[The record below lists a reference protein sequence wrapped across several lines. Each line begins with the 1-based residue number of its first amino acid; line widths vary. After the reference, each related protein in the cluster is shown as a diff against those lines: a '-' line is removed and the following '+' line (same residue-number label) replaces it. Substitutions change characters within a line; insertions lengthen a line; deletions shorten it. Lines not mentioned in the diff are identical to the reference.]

1 MKSLEN
7 SSLFLSESYSK
18 VFGWWFDKRKQLC
31 YYYERQTDEKR
42 YEEEKRLDK
51 FEYNIKVE
59 KIKKL
64 VDSRDFETAAEVADS
79 IDWKRVKD
87 TRTLSVVSMIYE
99 RNRRYT
105 DAKNILMLLY
115 ENGPG
120 GRRLIYKLTE
130 LSAKERNFD
139 EAEMFYREYTEL
151 APDDRGAYTLRYEIL
166 AAQNAPLADQIE
178 ILEAYIKKEFDERWS
193 YELARLYHKAGRRDA
208 CVKLCDDIILWFSVG
223 PFVERAARLK
233 SVYAPLTP
241 DQEEKVKNRDKYE
254 AQLRQV
260 AEEYEIRVEKKIE
273 EAQVWKEMRR
283 EAEVQM
289 AATAVEDTVNSEES
303 ISGDGP
309 VGPAESVP
317 GDDSVNPTE
326 SLSEDDLAYGNMENL
341 MAEAEQ
347 EGDMDV
353 MNQESGMNYEN
364 DQIPGGGAV
373 QNGHAG
379 PVNAASEQTA
389 GVFMAEPERKETADE
404 HTYDRNMEEADG
416 MQEAAGGN
424 WESDVEE
431 VILNFNRELNAGSD
445 ENIQEKRDSGM
456 VQGLLYVS
464 APGTDRGMEY
474 ATEAIKEL
482 HRMEGKKAN
491 KVARI
496 TGTKLNLLGFGNS
509 ISKLNGADL
518 VIVEASQLSN
528 MTLMEILRTTQ
539 KNDLQNIVVFVDTA
553 EGIEQ
558 LDARAKEAMV
568 EVLYRIEQ
576 EERARKEASRIQI
589 RPVMM
594 PEQSMIDAKFAM
606 EEQAASAEPDLL
618 DLDSQIPDPIV
629 RPVTLEQP
637 YSGFSGM
644 RQPQYGV
651 ADAGQSQYNGVTGI
665 DPEKIKEN
673 LVSMAENMVYQDEE
687 MRQAASEPV
696 RESRQEGAAELSV
709 PAFVAKIKEYAEELD
724 CVIEEI
730 AGLAIYALADKYSE
744 EGEILNDGLA
754 REVTEAAVIR
764 ADKRGL
770 GGLFASKYDK
780 EGRLIL
786 KEAHFKM

>member
-1 MKSLEN
+1 M
-7 SSLFLSESYSK
+7 
-18 VFGWWFDKRKQLC
+18 
-31 YYYERQTDEKR
+31 
-42 YEEEKRLDK
+42 DK

-59 KIKKL
+59 KLKKL
-64 VDSRDFETAAEVADS
+64 VESRDFETAAEVADG
-79 IDWKRVKD
+79 IDWKKVKD
-87 TRTLSVVSMIYE
+87 TRTLSAVSMIYE
-99 RNRRYT
+99 RNRRYA
-105 DAKNILMLLY
+105 DAKNILMMLY

-130 LSAKERNFD
+130 LSVKERNFD

-166 AAQNAPLADQIE
+166 SAKNAPLSDQIE
-178 ILEAYIKKEFDERWS
+178 ILEAYTKKEFDERWF
-193 YELARLYHKAGRRDA
+193 YELARLYHKAGRRED

-223 PFVERAARLK
+223 PYVERAARLK
-233 SVYAPLTP
+233 AIYEPLTS
-241 DQEEKVKNRDKYE
+241 DQEEKVRNQDKYE

-260 AEEYEIRVEKKIE
+260 AEECEIQAEKKLE
-273 EAQVWKEMRR
+273 EALLRKELHK
-283 EAEVQM
+283 EAEAQT
-289 AATAVEDTVNSEES
+289 AATVVDGAYEAVDPADPVSGNDTVYIDIKNMM
-303 ISGDGP
+303 DG
-309 VGPAESVP
+309 AER
-317 GDDSVNPTE
+317 
-326 SLSEDDLAYGNMENL
+326 
-341 MAEAEQ
+341 
-347 EGDMDV
+347 EGDTGT
-353 MNQESGMNYEN
+353 MNQENAMNYEESRRLE
-364 DQIPGGGAV
+364 GGAAQSAYEGQADMAQEPDTGV
-373 QNGHAG
+373 LT
-379 PVNAASEQTA
+379 AA
-389 GVFMAEPERKETADE
+389 AEKGSGAF
-404 HTYDRNMEEADG
+404 
-416 MQEAAGGN
+416 EAAYGVGAEETDAALAARGSH

-431 VILNFNRELNAGSD
+431 VICNFNRELNAGIN
-445 ENIQEKRDSGM
+445 ENAQEKRDSGM

-528 MTLMEILRTTQ
+528 MTLTEILRTAQ
-539 KNDLQNIVVFVDTA
+539 KKDLQNIVVFVDTA
-553 EGIEQ
+553 EGIER

-576 EERARKEASRIQI
+576 EERARKEASKIQI

-629 RPVTLEQP
+629 RSVGMEQQ

-644 RQPQYGV
+644 DQPRYGGTDVGQPQYHGV
-651 ADAGQSQYNGVTGI
+651 SGI

-673 LVSMAENMVYQDEE
+673 LVSVAENMVYQDEE
-687 MRQAASEPV
+687 MGQASAEPA
-696 RESRQEGAAELSV
+696 RESRQDTAAELSV
-709 PAFVAKIKEYAEELD
+709 PAFVSKIKEYAEELD

-744 EGEILNDGLA
+744 EGEMLSDELA

-770 GGLFASKYDK
+770 GGLFSSKYDK

>member
-1 MKSLEN
+1 M
-7 SSLFLSESYSK
+7 
-18 VFGWWFDKRKQLC
+18 
-31 YYYERQTDEKR
+31 
-42 YEEEKRLDK
+42 DK

-64 VDSRDFETAAEVADS
+64 VDSRDFETAAEVADG

-87 TRTLSVVSMIYE
+87 TRTLSVISMIYE

-130 LSAKERNFD
+130 LAAKERNFD

-151 APDDRGAYTLRYEIL
+151 APGDRGAYTLRYEIL
-166 AAQNAPLADQIE
+166 AAQNAPLAEQIE

-193 YELARLYHKAGRRDA
+193 YELARLYHKAGRKDA
-208 CVKLCDDIILWFSVG
+208 CVKICDDIILWFSVG
-223 PFVERAARLK
+223 PYVERAARLK
-233 SVYAPLTP
+233 ALYEPLTP
-241 DQEEKVKNRDKYE
+241 DQEEKVKNQDKYE
-254 AQLRQV
+254 AQLRQI
-260 AEEYEIRVEKKIE
+260 AEEYEIRAEKKIE
-273 EAQVWKEMRR
+273 EAQVRKEMRR
-283 EAEVQM
+283 EAEAQ
-289 AATAVEDTVNSEES
+289 TAVTVVDDIINPEELRFGDNPVNSGEPSSEDVSESSGEPSSEDALVNLAEPISGEDTVY
-303 ISGDGP
+303 
-309 VGPAESVP
+309 
-317 GDDSVNPTE
+317 
-326 SLSEDDLAYGNMENL
+326 EDEDAKSMTVET
-341 MAEAEQ
+341 EQ
-347 EGDMDV
+347 EGDMGKMNQTNEMNFAEDQTLNDDV
-353 MNQESGMNYEN
+353 MRSG
-364 DQIPGGGAV
+364 D
-373 QNGHAG
+373 AG
-379 PVNAASEQTA
+379 RTDGEPEQAADVFIAEPEKKEAASERTYN
-389 GVFMAEPERKETADE
+389 MNPEESG
-404 HTYDRNMEEADG
+404 G
-416 MQEAAGGN
+416 MQETAGGN

-431 VILNFNRELNAGSD
+431 VILNFNRELNAGID
-445 ENIQEKRDSGM
+445 ENVQEKRESGM

-518 VIVEASQLSN
+518 VIVEAALLSD

-539 KNDLQNIVVFVDTA
+539 KKDLQNIVVFVDTA
-553 EGIEQ
+553 EGIER
-558 LDARAKEAMV
+558 LDARAKEIMV

-594 PEQSMIDAKFAM
+594 PEQSMIEAKFA
-606 EEQAASAEPDLL
+606 EEELAASAEPDLL
-618 DLDSQIPDPIV
+618 DLDSQIPDPVVQPVIV
-629 RPVTLEQP
+629 EQP
-637 YSGFSGM
+637 YSKFSEAV
-644 RQPQYGV
+644 QPRYGA
-651 ADAGQSQYNGVTGI
+651 ADAVQPPYQAVSAGI

-673 LVSMAENMVYQDEE
+673 LVSVAEDMVYQDEE

-696 RESRQEGAAELSV
+696 REKRQGMASELSV

-744 EGEILNDGLA
+744 EGEILNDDLA

-770 GGLFASKYDK
+770 GGLFSSKYDK

>member
-1 MKSLEN
+1 M
-7 SSLFLSESYSK
+7 
-18 VFGWWFDKRKQLC
+18 
-31 YYYERQTDEKR
+31 
-42 YEEEKRLDK
+42 DK

-64 VDSRDFETAAEVADS
+64 VESRDFETAAEVADG
-79 IDWKRVKD
+79 IDWKKVKD
-87 TRTLSVVSMIYE
+87 TRMLSVVSMIYE
-99 RNRRYT
+99 RNRRYG
-105 DAKNILMLLY
+105 DAKGILMLLY

-120 GRRLIYKLTE
+120 GRRQLYKLTE
-130 LSAKERNFD
+130 LSAKEHNFD
-139 EAEMFYREYTEL
+139 DAEMFYKEYTEL
-151 APDDRGAYTLRYEIL
+151 APGDRGAYTLRYEIL
-166 AAQNAPLADQIE
+166 AAQKAPLKDQIE
-178 ILEAYIKKEFDERWS
+178 ILEAYIKKEYDERWS
-193 YELARLYHKAGRRDA
+193 YELAKLYHKAGRRED

-223 PFVERAARLK
+223 PYVERAARLK
-233 SVYAPLTP
+233 AIYEPLTP
-241 DQEEKVKNRDKYE
+241 DQEEKVKNQDKYE

-260 AEEYEIRVEKKIE
+260 AEEYEIRAEKKIE
-273 EAQVWKEMRR
+273 EAQLRKARR
-283 EAEVQM
+283 EAEAQIAVTVVGETDETIHSIQ
-289 AATAVEDTVNSEES
+289 TAELTEPDYEGDVDES
-303 ISGDGP
+303 NM
-309 VGPAESVP
+309 ESVTA
-317 GDDSVNPTE
+317 G
-326 SLSEDDLAYGNMENL
+326 
-341 MAEAEQ
+341 AEQ
-347 EGDMDV
+347 EGDIGA
-353 MNQESGMNYEN
+353 MNQENGMNYEEN
-364 DQIPGGGAV
+364 RTLEGKAEQDIYMEQERTDIEPMNPAQE
-373 QNGHAG
+373 QNETVLTVMTGES
-379 PVNAASEQTA
+379 SEN
-389 GVFMAEPERKETADE
+389 
-404 HTYDRNMEEADG
+404 TYEADMEQPG
-416 MQEAAGGN
+416 AAQGSH

-431 VILNFNRELNAGSD
+431 VICNFNRELNAGMN
-445 ENIQEKRDSGM
+445 ENVQEKRDSGM

-518 VIVEASQLSN
+518 VIVEAAQLTN
-528 MTLMEILRTTQ
+528 MTLMEILRMTQ
-539 KNDLQNIVVFVDTA
+539 KNELQNIVVFVDTA

-558 LDARAKEAMV
+558 LDARAKETMV

-576 EERARKEASRIQI
+576 EERARKEACRIQI

-594 PEQSMIDAKFAM
+594 PEQSLIDAKFAQ

-637 YSGFSGM
+637 YSRLSGM
-644 RQPQYGV
+644 SQPQYGSV
-651 ADAGQSQYNGVTGI
+651 DGAQSQYHGVTGI

-673 LVSMAENMVYQDEE
+673 LVSVAENMVYQDEE
-687 MRQAASEPV
+687 MRQAAVESV
-696 RESRQEGAAELSV
+696 RESRQDAAAELSV

-744 EGEILNDGLA
+744 EGEVLNDELA

-770 GGLFASKYDK
+770 GGLFSSKYDK

>member
-1 MKSLEN
+1 M
-7 SSLFLSESYSK
+7 
-18 VFGWWFDKRKQLC
+18 
-31 YYYERQTDEKR
+31 
-42 YEEEKRLDK
+42 DK

-64 VDSRDFETAAEVADS
+64 VESRDFETAAEVADG
-79 IDWKRVKD
+79 IDWKKVKD
-87 TRTLSVVSMIYE
+87 TRMLSVVSMIYE
-99 RNRRYT
+99 RNRRYG
-105 DAKNILMLLY
+105 DAKGILMLLY

-120 GRRLIYKLTE
+120 GRRQLYKLTE
-130 LSAKERNFD
+130 LSAKEHNFD
-139 EAEMFYREYTEL
+139 DAEMFYKEYTEL
-151 APDDRGAYTLRYEIL
+151 APGDRGAYTLRYEIL
-166 AAQNAPLADQIE
+166 AAQKAPLKDQIE
-178 ILEAYIKKEFDERWS
+178 ILEAYIKKEYDERWS
-193 YELARLYHKAGRRDA
+193 YELAKLYHKAGRRED

-223 PFVERAARLK
+223 PYVERAARLK
-233 SVYAPLTP
+233 AIYEPLTP
-241 DQEEKVKNRDKYE
+241 DQEEKVKNQDKYE

-260 AEEYEIRVEKKIE
+260 AEEYEIRAEKKIE
-273 EAQVWKEMRR
+273 EAQLRKARR
-283 EAEVQM
+283 EAEAQIAVTVVGETDETIHSIQ
-289 AATAVEDTVNSEES
+289 TAELTEPDYE
-303 ISGDGP
+303 GDVDEP
-309 VGPAESVP
+309 NMESVTA
-317 GDDSVNPTE
+317 G
-326 SLSEDDLAYGNMENL
+326 
-341 MAEAEQ
+341 AEQ
-347 EGDMDV
+347 EGDISA
-353 MNQESGMNYEN
+353 MNQENGMNYEEN
-364 DQIPGGGAV
+364 RTLEGKAEQDIYMEQERTDIEPMNPAQE
-373 QNGHAG
+373 QNETVLTVMTGE
-379 PVNAASEQTA
+379 ASEN
-389 GVFMAEPERKETADE
+389 
-404 HTYDRNMEEADG
+404 TYEADVEETG
-416 MQEAAGGN
+416 AAQGSH

-431 VILNFNRELNAGSD
+431 VICNFNRELNAGMN
-445 ENIQEKRDSGM
+445 ENVQEKRDSGM

-518 VIVEASQLSN
+518 VIVEAAQLTN
-528 MTLMEILRTTQ
+528 MTLMEILRMTQ
-539 KNDLQNIVVFVDTA
+539 KNELQNIVVFVDTA

-558 LDARAKEAMV
+558 LDARAKETMV

-576 EERARKEASRIQI
+576 EERARKEACRIQI

-594 PEQSMIDAKFAM
+594 PEQSLIDAKFAQ

-637 YSGFSGM
+637 YSGLSGM
-644 RQPQYGV
+644 SQPQYGSV
-651 ADAGQSQYNGVTGI
+651 DGAQSQYHGVTGI

-673 LVSMAENMVYQDEE
+673 LVSVAENMVYQDEE
-687 MRQAASEPV
+687 MRQAAVESV
-696 RESRQEGAAELSV
+696 RESRQDAAAELSV

-744 EGEILNDGLA
+744 EGEVLNDELA

-770 GGLFASKYDK
+770 GGLFSSKYDK

>member
-1 MKSLEN
+1 M
-7 SSLFLSESYSK
+7 
-18 VFGWWFDKRKQLC
+18 
-31 YYYERQTDEKR
+31 
-42 YEEEKRLDK
+42 DK

-59 KIKKL
+59 KLKKL
-64 VDSRDFETAAEVADS
+64 VESRDFETAAEVADG
-79 IDWKRVKD
+79 IDWKKVKD

-99 RNRRYT
+99 RNRRYG

-151 APDDRGAYTLRYEIL
+151 APGDRGAYTLRYEIL
-166 AAQNAPLADQIE
+166 AAQNAPLKDQIE
-178 ILEAYIKKEFDERWS
+178 ILEAFTKKEYDERWS
-193 YELARLYHKAGRRDA
+193 YELARLYHKAGRKKD

-223 PFVERAARLK
+223 PYVERAARLK
-233 SVYAPLTP
+233 ALYEPLTP

-260 AEEYEIRVEKKIE
+260 AEECEIQAEKKIE
-273 EAQVWKEMRR
+273 EAQLRKELRR
-283 EAEVQM
+283 EAEAQT
-289 AATAVEDTVNSEES
+289 AATVIDGADETAEPATPFFGDDTVY
-303 ISGDGP
+303 
-309 VGPAESVP
+309 
-317 GDDSVNPTE
+317 DDIE
-326 SLSEDDLAYGNMENL
+326 NM
-341 MAEAEQ
+341 MADAEQ
-347 EGDMDV
+347 EGDTDT
-353 MNQESGMNYEN
+353 MNQENRVNVEEVQSLENGMARSVYTGQADLTQEPGADVLTAAVEPDRALEN
-364 DQIPGGGAV
+364 TCDAGGEENGSV
-373 QNGHAG
+373 Q
-379 PVNAASEQTA
+379 
-389 GVFMAEPERKETADE
+389 
-404 HTYDRNMEEADG
+404 
-416 MQEAAGGN
+416 AAGGSH

-431 VILNFNRELNAGSD
+431 VICNFNRELNAGID
-445 ENIQEKRDSGM
+445 ENAQEKQDSGM

-528 MTLMEILRTTQ
+528 MTLTEILRTTQ
-539 KNDLQNIVVFVDTA
+539 KKDLQNIVVFVDTA
-553 EGIEQ
+553 EGIER

-629 RPVTLEQP
+629 RPVSMEQP
-637 YSGFSGM
+637 YSGFSGAGLGQP
-644 RQPQYGV
+644 RYEAAGLGQPQP
-651 ADAGQSQYNGVTGI
+651 QSQYSGVSGI
-665 DPEKIKEN
+665 DPERIKEN
-673 LVSMAENMVYQDEE
+673 LVSVAENMVYQDEE
-687 MRQAASEPV
+687 MRQAPVEPV
-696 RESRQEGAAELSV
+696 RESRQNEQAELSV

-744 EGEILNDGLA
+744 EGEILNDELA

-770 GGLFASKYDK
+770 GGLFSSKYDK

>member
-1 MKSLEN
+1 M
-7 SSLFLSESYSK
+7 
-18 VFGWWFDKRKQLC
+18 
-31 YYYERQTDEKR
+31 
-42 YEEEKRLDK
+42 DK

-64 VDSRDFETAAEVADS
+64 VVSRDFETAAEVADG
-79 IDWKRVKD
+79 IDWKKVKD
-87 TRTLSVVSMIYE
+87 TRMLSVVSMIYE
-99 RNRRYT
+99 RNRRYG
-105 DAKNILMLLY
+105 DAKGILMLLY

-120 GRRLIYKLTE
+120 GRRQLYKLTE
-130 LSAKERNFD
+130 LSAKEHNFD
-139 EAEMFYREYTEL
+139 DAEMFYKEYTEL
-151 APDDRGAYTLRYEIL
+151 APGDRGAYTLRYEIL
-166 AAQNAPLADQIE
+166 AAQKAPLKDQIE
-178 ILEAYIKKEFDERWS
+178 ILEAYIKKEYDERWS
-193 YELARLYHKAGRRDA
+193 YELAKLYHKAGRRED

-223 PFVERAARLK
+223 PYVERAARLK
-233 SVYAPLTP
+233 AIYEPLTP
-241 DQEEKVKNRDKYE
+241 DQEEKVKNQDKYE

-260 AEEYEIRVEKKIE
+260 AEEYEIRAEKKIE
-273 EAQVWKEMRR
+273 EAQLRKARR
-283 EAEVQM
+283 EAEAQIAVTVVGETDETIHSIQ
-289 AATAVEDTVNSEES
+289 TAELTEPDYEGDVDES
-303 ISGDGP
+303 NM
-309 VGPAESVP
+309 ESVTA
-317 GDDSVNPTE
+317 G
-326 SLSEDDLAYGNMENL
+326 
-341 MAEAEQ
+341 AEQ
-347 EGDMDV
+347 EGDIGA
-353 MNQESGMNYEN
+353 MNQENGMNYEEN
-364 DQIPGGGAV
+364 RTLEGKAEQDIYMEQERTDIEPMNPAQE
-373 QNGHAG
+373 QNETVLTVMTGES
-379 PVNAASEQTA
+379 SENTY
-389 GVFMAEPERKETADE
+389 EAD
-404 HTYDRNMEEADG
+404 MEEPG
-416 MQEAAGGN
+416 AAQGSH

-431 VILNFNRELNAGSD
+431 VICNFNRELNAGMN
-445 ENIQEKRDSGM
+445 ENVQEKRDSGM

-518 VIVEASQLSN
+518 VIVEAAQLTN
-528 MTLMEILRTTQ
+528 MTLMEILRMTQ
-539 KNDLQNIVVFVDTA
+539 KNELQNIVVFVDTA

-558 LDARAKEAMV
+558 LDARAKETMV

-576 EERARKEASRIQI
+576 EERARKEACRIQI

-594 PEQSMIDAKFAM
+594 PEQSLIDAKFAQ

-637 YSGFSGM
+637 YSGLSGM
-644 RQPQYGV
+644 SQPQYGSV
-651 ADAGQSQYNGVTGI
+651 DGAQSQYHGVTGI

-673 LVSMAENMVYQDEE
+673 LVSVAENMVYQDEE
-687 MRQAASEPV
+687 MRQAAVESV
-696 RESRQEGAAELSV
+696 RESRQDAAAELSV

-744 EGEILNDGLA
+744 EGEVLNDELA

-770 GGLFASKYDK
+770 GGLFSSKYDK

>member
-1 MKSLEN
+1 M
-7 SSLFLSESYSK
+7 
-18 VFGWWFDKRKQLC
+18 
-31 YYYERQTDEKR
+31 
-42 YEEEKRLDK
+42 DK

-64 VDSRDFETAAEVADS
+64 VESRDFETAAEVADG
-79 IDWKRVKD
+79 IDWKKVKD
-87 TRTLSVVSMIYE
+87 TRMLSVASMIYE
-99 RNRRYT
+99 RNRRYG
-105 DAKNILMLLY
+105 DAKGILMLLY

-120 GRRLIYKLTE
+120 GRRQLYKLTE
-130 LSAKERNFD
+130 LSAKEHNFD
-139 EAEMFYREYTEL
+139 DAEMFYKEYTEL
-151 APDDRGAYTLRYEIL
+151 APGDRGAYTLRYEIL
-166 AAQNAPLADQIE
+166 AAQKAPLKDQIE
-178 ILEAYIKKEFDERWS
+178 ILEAYIKKEYDERWS
-193 YELARLYHKAGRRDA
+193 YELAKLYHKAGRRED

-223 PFVERAARLK
+223 PYVERAARLK
-233 SVYAPLTP
+233 AIYEPLTP
-241 DQEEKVKNRDKYE
+241 DQEEKVKNQDKYE

-260 AEEYEIRVEKKIE
+260 AEEYEIRAEKKIE
-273 EAQVWKEMRR
+273 EAQLRKARR
-283 EAEVQM
+283 EAEAQIAVTVVGETDETIHSIQ
-289 AATAVEDTVNSEES
+289 TAELTEPDYE
-303 ISGDGP
+303 GDVDEP
-309 VGPAESVP
+309 NMESVTA
-317 GDDSVNPTE
+317 G
-326 SLSEDDLAYGNMENL
+326 
-341 MAEAEQ
+341 AEQ
-347 EGDMDV
+347 EGDIGA
-353 MNQESGMNYEN
+353 MNQENGMNYEEN
-364 DQIPGGGAV
+364 RTLEGKAEQDIYMEQERTDIEPMNPAQE
-373 QNGHAG
+373 QNETVLTVMTGE
-379 PVNAASEQTA
+379 ASEN
-389 GVFMAEPERKETADE
+389 
-404 HTYDRNMEEADG
+404 TYEADVEEPG
-416 MQEAAGGN
+416 AAQGSH

-431 VILNFNRELNAGSD
+431 VICNFNRELNAGMN
-445 ENIQEKRDSGM
+445 ENVQEKRDSGM

-518 VIVEASQLSN
+518 VIVEAAQLTN
-528 MTLMEILRTTQ
+528 MTLMEILRMTQ
-539 KNDLQNIVVFVDTA
+539 KNELQNIVVFVDTA

-558 LDARAKEAMV
+558 LDARAKETMV

-576 EERARKEASRIQI
+576 EERARKEACRIQI

-594 PEQSMIDAKFAM
+594 PEQSLIDAKFAQ

-637 YSGFSGM
+637 YSGLSGM
-644 RQPQYGV
+644 SQPQYGSV
-651 ADAGQSQYNGVTGI
+651 DGAQSQYHGVTGI

-673 LVSMAENMVYQDEE
+673 LVSVAENMVYQDEE
-687 MRQAASEPV
+687 MRQAAVESV
-696 RESRQEGAAELSV
+696 RESRQDAAAELSV

-744 EGEILNDGLA
+744 EGEVLNDELA

-770 GGLFASKYDK
+770 GGLFSSKYDK

>member
-1 MKSLEN
+1 
-7 SSLFLSESYSK
+7 
-18 VFGWWFDKRKQLC
+18 
-31 YYYERQTDEKR
+31 
-42 YEEEKRLDK
+42 LDK

-64 VDSRDFETAAEVADS
+64 VESRDFETAAEVADG
-79 IDWKRVKD
+79 IDWKKVKD
-87 TRTLSVVSMIYE
+87 TRMLSVVSMIYE
-99 RNRRYT
+99 RNRRYG
-105 DAKNILMLLY
+105 DAKGILMLLY

-120 GRRLIYKLTE
+120 GRRQLYKLTE
-130 LSAKERNFD
+130 LSAKEHNFD
-139 EAEMFYREYTEL
+139 DAEMFYKEYTEL
-151 APDDRGAYTLRYEIL
+151 APGDRGAYTLRYEIL
-166 AAQNAPLADQIE
+166 AAQKAPLKDQIE
-178 ILEAYIKKEFDERWS
+178 ILEAYIKKEYDERWS
-193 YELARLYHKAGRRDA
+193 YELAKLYHKAGRRED

-223 PFVERAARLK
+223 PYVERAARLK
-233 SVYAPLTP
+233 AIYEPLTP
-241 DQEEKVKNRDKYE
+241 DQEEKVKNQDKYE

-260 AEEYEIRVEKKIE
+260 AEEYEIRAEKKIE
-273 EAQVWKEMRR
+273 EAQLRKARR
-283 EAEVQM
+283 EAEAQIAVTVVGETDETIHSIQ
-289 AATAVEDTVNSEES
+289 TAELTEPDYE
-303 ISGDGP
+303 GDVDEP
-309 VGPAESVP
+309 NMESVTA
-317 GDDSVNPTE
+317 G
-326 SLSEDDLAYGNMENL
+326 
-341 MAEAEQ
+341 AEQ
-347 EGDMDV
+347 EGDIGA
-353 MNQESGMNYEN
+353 MNQENGMNYEEN
-364 DQIPGGGAV
+364 RTLEGKAEQDIYMEQERTDIEPMNPAQE
-373 QNGHAG
+373 QNETVLTVMTGES
-379 PVNAASEQTA
+379 SENTY
-389 GVFMAEPERKETADE
+389 EAD
-404 HTYDRNMEEADG
+404 MEEPG
-416 MQEAAGGN
+416 AAQGSH

-431 VILNFNRELNAGSD
+431 VICNFNRELNAGMN
-445 ENIQEKRDSGM
+445 ENVQEKRDSGM

-518 VIVEASQLSN
+518 VIVEAAQLTN
-528 MTLMEILRTTQ
+528 MTLMEILRMTQ
-539 KNDLQNIVVFVDTA
+539 KNELQNIVVFVDTA

-558 LDARAKEAMV
+558 LDARAKETMV

-576 EERARKEASRIQI
+576 EERARKEACRIQI

-594 PEQSMIDAKFAM
+594 PEQSLIDAKFAQ

-637 YSGFSGM
+637 YSGLSGM
-644 RQPQYGV
+644 SQPQYGSV
-651 ADAGQSQYNGVTGI
+651 DGAQSQYHGVTGI

-673 LVSMAENMVYQDEE
+673 LVSVAENMVYQDEE
-687 MRQAASEPV
+687 MRQAAVESV
-696 RESRQEGAAELSV
+696 RESRQDAAAELSV

-744 EGEILNDGLA
+744 EGEVLNDELA

-770 GGLFASKYDK
+770 GGLFSSKYDK

>member
-1 MKSLEN
+1 M
-7 SSLFLSESYSK
+7 
-18 VFGWWFDKRKQLC
+18 
-31 YYYERQTDEKR
+31 
-42 YEEEKRLDK
+42 DK

-64 VDSRDFETAAEVADS
+64 VDSRDFETAAEVADG

-87 TRTLSVVSMIYE
+87 TRTLSVISMIYE

-130 LSAKERNFD
+130 LAAKERNFD

-151 APDDRGAYTLRYEIL
+151 APGDRGAYTLRYEIL
-166 AAQNAPLADQIE
+166 AAQNAPLAEQIE

-193 YELARLYHKAGRRDA
+193 YELARLYHKAGRKDA
-208 CVKLCDDIILWFSVG
+208 CVKICDDIILWFSVG
-223 PFVERAARLK
+223 PYVERAARLK
-233 SVYAPLTP
+233 ALYEPLTP
-241 DQEEKVKNRDKYE
+241 DQEEKVKNQDKYE
-254 AQLRQV
+254 AQLRQI
-260 AEEYEIRVEKKIE
+260 AEEYEIRAEKKIE
-273 EAQVWKEMRR
+273 EAQVRKEMRR
-283 EAEVQM
+283 EAEAQ
-289 AATAVEDTVNSEES
+289 TAVTVVDDIINPEELRFGDNPVNSGESSSEDVSESSGEPSSEDTLVNLAEP
-303 ISGDGP
+303 ISGENT
-309 VGPAESVP
+309 VY
-317 GDDSVNPTE
+317 
-326 SLSEDDLAYGNMENL
+326 EDEDAKSMTVET
-341 MAEAEQ
+341 EQ
-347 EGDMDV
+347 EGDMGKMNQTNEMNFAEDQTLNDDV
-353 MNQESGMNYEN
+353 MRSG
-364 DQIPGGGAV
+364 D
-373 QNGHAG
+373 AG
-379 PVNAASEQTA
+379 RTDGEPEQAADVFIAEPEKKEAASERTYN
-389 GVFMAEPERKETADE
+389 MNPEESG
-404 HTYDRNMEEADG
+404 G
-416 MQEAAGGN
+416 MQETAGGN

-431 VILNFNRELNAGSD
+431 VILNFNRELNAGID
-445 ENIQEKRDSGM
+445 ENVQEKRESGM

-518 VIVEASQLSN
+518 VIVEAALLSD

-539 KNDLQNIVVFVDTA
+539 KKDLQNIVVFVDTA
-553 EGIEQ
+553 EGIER
-558 LDARAKEAMV
+558 LDARAKEIMV

-594 PEQSMIDAKFAM
+594 PEQSMIQAKFA
-606 EEQAASAEPDLL
+606 EEELAASAEPDLL
-618 DLDSQIPDPIV
+618 DLDSQIPDPVVQPVIV
-629 RPVTLEQP
+629 EQP
-637 YSGFSGM
+637 YSRFSEAV
-644 RQPQYGV
+644 QPRYGA
-651 ADAGQSQYNGVTGI
+651 ADAVQPPYQAVSAGI

-673 LVSMAENMVYQDEE
+673 LVSVAEDMVYQDEE

-696 RESRQEGAAELSV
+696 REKRQGMASELSV

-744 EGEILNDGLA
+744 EGEILNDDLA

-770 GGLFASKYDK
+770 GGLFSSKYDK

>member
-1 MKSLEN
+1 M
-7 SSLFLSESYSK
+7 
-18 VFGWWFDKRKQLC
+18 
-31 YYYERQTDEKR
+31 
-42 YEEEKRLDK
+42 DK

-64 VDSRDFETAAEVADS
+64 VDSRDFETAAEVADG

-87 TRTLSVVSMIYE
+87 TRTLSVISMIYE

-130 LSAKERNFD
+130 LAAKERNFD

-151 APDDRGAYTLRYEIL
+151 APGDRGAYTLRYEIL
-166 AAQNAPLADQIE
+166 AAQNAPLAEQIE

-193 YELARLYHKAGRRDA
+193 YELARLYHKAGRKDA
-208 CVKLCDDIILWFSVG
+208 CVKICDDIILWFSVG
-223 PFVERAARLK
+223 PYVERAARLK
-233 SVYAPLTP
+233 ALYEPLTP
-241 DQEEKVKNRDKYE
+241 DQEEKVKNQDKYE
-254 AQLRQV
+254 AQLRQI
-260 AEEYEIRVEKKIE
+260 AEEYEIRAEKKIE
-273 EAQVWKEMRR
+273 EAQVRKEMRR
-283 EAEVQM
+283 EAEAQ
-289 AATAVEDTVNSEES
+289 TAVTVVDDIINPEELRFGDNPVNSGEPSSEDTLVNLAEP
-303 ISGDGP
+303 ISGENT
-309 VGPAESVP
+309 VY
-317 GDDSVNPTE
+317 
-326 SLSEDDLAYGNMENL
+326 EDEDAKSMTVET
-341 MAEAEQ
+341 EQ
-347 EGDMDV
+347 EGDMGKMNQTNEMNFAEDQTLNDDV
-353 MNQESGMNYEN
+353 MRSG
-364 DQIPGGGAV
+364 D
-373 QNGHAG
+373 AG
-379 PVNAASEQTA
+379 RTDGEPEQAADVFIAEPEKKEAASERTYN
-389 GVFMAEPERKETADE
+389 MNPEESG
-404 HTYDRNMEEADG
+404 G
-416 MQEAAGGN
+416 MQETAGGN

-431 VILNFNRELNAGSD
+431 VILNFNRELNAGID
-445 ENIQEKRDSGM
+445 ENVQEKRESGM

-518 VIVEASQLSN
+518 VIVEAALLSD

-539 KNDLQNIVVFVDTA
+539 KKDLQNIVVFVDTA
-553 EGIEQ
+553 EGIER
-558 LDARAKEAMV
+558 LDARAKEIMV

-594 PEQSMIDAKFAM
+594 PEQSMIQAKFA
-606 EEQAASAEPDLL
+606 EEELAASAEPDLL
-618 DLDSQIPDPIV
+618 DLDSQIPDPVVQPVIV
-629 RPVTLEQP
+629 EQP
-637 YSGFSGM
+637 YSRFSEAV
-644 RQPQYGV
+644 QPRYGA
-651 ADAGQSQYNGVTGI
+651 ADAVQPPYQAVSAGI

-673 LVSMAENMVYQDEE
+673 LVSVAEDMVYQDEE

-696 RESRQEGAAELSV
+696 REKRQGMASELSV

-744 EGEILNDGLA
+744 EGEILNDDLA

-770 GGLFASKYDK
+770 GGLFSSKYDK

>member
-1 MKSLEN
+1 M
-7 SSLFLSESYSK
+7 
-18 VFGWWFDKRKQLC
+18 
-31 YYYERQTDEKR
+31 
-42 YEEEKRLDK
+42 DK
-51 FEYNIKVE
+51 FEYNIKIE
-59 KIKKL
+59 KLKKL
-64 VDSRDFETAAEVADS
+64 VESRDFETAAEVADS
-79 IDWKRVKD
+79 IDWKKVKD
-87 TRTLSVVSMIYE
+87 TRMLSVVSMIYE
-99 RNRRYT
+99 RNRRYG
-105 DAKNILMLLY
+105 DAKSILMLSY

-120 GRRLIYKLTE
+120 GRRQLYKLTE

-151 APDDRGAYTLRYEIL
+151 APGDRGAYTLRYEIL
-166 AAQNAPLADQIE
+166 AAQNAPLKDQIE
-178 ILEAYIKKEFDERWS
+178 ILEAYTKKEYDERWS
-193 YELARLYHKAGRRDA
+193 YELAKLYHKAGRRED

-233 SVYAPLTP
+233 AIYEPLTP
-241 DQEEKVKNRDKYE
+241 DQEEKVKNQDKYE

-260 AEEYEIRVEKKIE
+260 AEECEIQAEKKIE
-273 EAQVWKEMRR
+273 EAQLRKVHR
-283 EAEVQM
+283 EAEAQM
-289 AATAVEDTVNSEES
+289 AVTMMDETDGTAGLAEKAEPVFRNDTVDNN
-303 ISGDGP
+303 
-309 VGPAESVP
+309 AENAAA
-317 GDDSVNPTE
+317 GT
-326 SLSEDDLAYGNMENL
+326 
-341 MAEAEQ
+341 EQ
-347 EGDMDV
+347 EGDMGA
-353 MNQESGMNYEN
+353 MNQENRMTYEENRALEGKAAQDAYIEQADMAQKQNEGVLTAAVEEAEPVFENTYDAGAKEN
-364 DQIPGGGAV
+364 D
-373 QNGHAG
+373 
-379 PVNAASEQTA
+379 AAQ
-389 GVFMAEPERKETADE
+389 
-404 HTYDRNMEEADG
+404 
-416 MQEAAGGN
+416 AAGGSH

-431 VILNFNRELNAGSD
+431 VICNFNRELNAGMN
-445 ENIQEKRDSGM
+445 ENVQEKRDSGM

-539 KNDLQNIVVFVDTA
+539 KKDLQNIVVFVDTA
-553 EGIEQ
+553 EGIER

-576 EERARKEASRIQI
+576 EERARKEACRIQI

-618 DLDSQIPDPIV
+618 DLDSQIPDPVV
-629 RPVTLEQP
+629 RPVNLEQP

-644 RQPQYGV
+644 GRPQYGG
-651 ADAGQSQYNGVTGI
+651 ADAGQSQYHGVNGI

-673 LVSMAENMVYQDEE
+673 LVSVAENMVYQDEE
-687 MRQAASEPV
+687 MRQTAAEPV
-696 RESRQEGAAELSV
+696 RESSQAAAAELSV

-744 EGEILNDGLA
+744 EGETLNDELA

-770 GGLFASKYDK
+770 GGLFSSKYDK

>member
-1 MKSLEN
+1 M
-7 SSLFLSESYSK
+7 
-18 VFGWWFDKRKQLC
+18 
-31 YYYERQTDEKR
+31 
-42 YEEEKRLDK
+42 DK

-64 VDSRDFETAAEVADS
+64 VDSRDFETAAEVADG

-87 TRTLSVVSMIYE
+87 TRTLSVISMIYE

-130 LSAKERNFD
+130 LAAKERNFD

-151 APDDRGAYTLRYEIL
+151 APGDRGAYTLRYEIL
-166 AAQNAPLADQIE
+166 AAQNAPLAEQIE

-193 YELARLYHKAGRRDA
+193 YELARLYHKAGRKDA
-208 CVKLCDDIILWFSVG
+208 CVKICDDIILWFSVG
-223 PFVERAARLK
+223 PYVERAARLK
-233 SVYAPLTP
+233 ALYEPLTP
-241 DQEEKVKNRDKYE
+241 DQEEKVKNQDKYE
-254 AQLRQV
+254 AQLRQI
-260 AEEYEIRVEKKIE
+260 AEEYEIRAEKKIE
-273 EAQVWKEMRR
+273 EAQVRKEMRR
-283 EAEVQM
+283 EAEAQ
-289 AATAVEDTVNSEES
+289 TAVTVVDDIINPEELRFGDYPVNSGEPSSEDVSESSGEPSSEDTLVNLAEP
-303 ISGDGP
+303 ISGENT
-309 VGPAESVP
+309 VY
-317 GDDSVNPTE
+317 
-326 SLSEDDLAYGNMENL
+326 EDEDAKSMTVET
-341 MAEAEQ
+341 EQ
-347 EGDMDV
+347 EGDMGKMNQTNEMNFAEDQTLNDDV
-353 MNQESGMNYEN
+353 MRSG
-364 DQIPGGGAV
+364 D
-373 QNGHAG
+373 AG
-379 PVNAASEQTA
+379 RTDGEPEQAADVFIAEPEKKEAASERTYN
-389 GVFMAEPERKETADE
+389 MNPEESG
-404 HTYDRNMEEADG
+404 G
-416 MQEAAGGN
+416 MQETAGGN

-431 VILNFNRELNAGSD
+431 VILNFNRELNAGID
-445 ENIQEKRDSGM
+445 ENVQEKRESGM

-518 VIVEASQLSN
+518 VIVEAALLSD

-539 KNDLQNIVVFVDTA
+539 KKDLQNIVVFVDTA
-553 EGIEQ
+553 EGIER
-558 LDARAKEAMV
+558 LDARAKEIMV

-594 PEQSMIDAKFAM
+594 PEQSMIEAKFA
-606 EEQAASAEPDLL
+606 EEELAASAEPDLL
-618 DLDSQIPDPIV
+618 DLDSQIPDPVVQPVIV
-629 RPVTLEQP
+629 ERP
-637 YSGFSGM
+637 YSGFSEAV
-644 RQPQYGV
+644 QPRYGA
-651 ADAGQSQYNGVTGI
+651 ADAVQPPYQAVSAGI

-673 LVSMAENMVYQDEE
+673 LVSVAEDMVYQDEE

-696 RESRQEGAAELSV
+696 REKRQGMASELSV

-730 AGLAIYALADKYSE
+730 AGLAIYALADKYGE
-744 EGEILNDGLA
+744 EGEILNDDLA

-770 GGLFASKYDK
+770 GGLFSSKYDK

>member
-1 MKSLEN
+1 M
-7 SSLFLSESYSK
+7 
-18 VFGWWFDKRKQLC
+18 
-31 YYYERQTDEKR
+31 
-42 YEEEKRLDK
+42 DK

-64 VDSRDFETAAEVADS
+64 VESRDFETAAEVADG
-79 IDWKRVKD
+79 IDWKKVKD
-87 TRTLSVVSMIYE
+87 TRMLSVVSMIYE
-99 RNRRYT
+99 RNRRYG
-105 DAKNILMLLY
+105 DAKGILMLLY

-120 GRRLIYKLTE
+120 GRRQLYKLTE
-130 LSAKERNFD
+130 LSAKEHNFD
-139 EAEMFYREYTEL
+139 DAEMFYKEYTEL
-151 APDDRGAYTLRYEIL
+151 APGDRGAYTLRYEIL
-166 AAQNAPLADQIE
+166 AAQKAPLKDQIE
-178 ILEAYIKKEFDERWS
+178 ILEAYIKKEYDERWS
-193 YELARLYHKAGRRDA
+193 YELAKLYHKAGRRED

-223 PFVERAARLK
+223 PYVERAARLK
-233 SVYAPLTP
+233 AIYEPLTP
-241 DQEEKVKNRDKYE
+241 DQEEKVKNQDKYE

-260 AEEYEIRVEKKIE
+260 AEEYEIRAEKKIE
-273 EAQVWKEMRR
+273 EAQLRKARR
-283 EAEVQM
+283 EAEAQIAVTVVGETDETIHSIQ
-289 AATAVEDTVNSEES
+289 TAELTEPDYEGDVDES
-303 ISGDGP
+303 NM
-309 VGPAESVP
+309 ESVTA
-317 GDDSVNPTE
+317 G
-326 SLSEDDLAYGNMENL
+326 
-341 MAEAEQ
+341 AEQ
-347 EGDMDV
+347 EGDIGA
-353 MNQESGMNYEN
+353 MNQENGMNYEEN
-364 DQIPGGGAV
+364 RTLEGKAEQDIYMEQERTDIEPMNPAQE
-373 QNGHAG
+373 QNETVLTVMTGES
-379 PVNAASEQTA
+379 SENTY
-389 GVFMAEPERKETADE
+389 EAD
-404 HTYDRNMEEADG
+404 MEEPG
-416 MQEAAGGN
+416 AAQGSH

-431 VILNFNRELNAGSD
+431 VICNFNRELNAGMN
-445 ENIQEKRDSGM
+445 ENVQEKRDSGM

-518 VIVEASQLSN
+518 VIVEAAQLTN
-528 MTLMEILRTTQ
+528 MTLMEILRMTQ
-539 KNDLQNIVVFVDTA
+539 KNELQNIVVFVDTA

-558 LDARAKEAMV
+558 LDARAKETMV

-576 EERARKEASRIQI
+576 EERARKEACRIQI

-594 PEQSMIDAKFAM
+594 PEQSLIDAKFAQ

-637 YSGFSGM
+637 YSGLSGM
-644 RQPQYGV
+644 SQPQYGSV
-651 ADAGQSQYNGVTGI
+651 DGAQSQYHGVTGI

-673 LVSMAENMVYQDEE
+673 LVSVAENMVYQDEE
-687 MRQAASEPV
+687 MRQAAVESV
-696 RESRQEGAAELSV
+696 RESRQDAAAELSV

-744 EGEILNDGLA
+744 EGEVLNDELA

-770 GGLFASKYDK
+770 GGLFSSKYDK

>member
-1 MKSLEN
+1 M
-7 SSLFLSESYSK
+7 
-18 VFGWWFDKRKQLC
+18 
-31 YYYERQTDEKR
+31 
-42 YEEEKRLDK
+42 DK

-64 VDSRDFETAAEVADS
+64 VESRDFETAAEVADG
-79 IDWKRVKD
+79 IDWKKVKD
-87 TRTLSVVSMIYE
+87 TRMLSVVSMIYE
-99 RNRRYT
+99 RNRRYG
-105 DAKNILMLLY
+105 DAKGILMLLY

-120 GRRLIYKLTE
+120 GRRQLYKLTE
-130 LSAKERNFD
+130 LSAKEHNFD
-139 EAEMFYREYTEL
+139 DAEMFYKEYTEL
-151 APDDRGAYTLRYEIL
+151 APGDRGAYTLRYEIL
-166 AAQNAPLADQIE
+166 AAQKAPLKDQIE
-178 ILEAYIKKEFDERWS
+178 ILEAYIKKEYDERWS
-193 YELARLYHKAGRRDA
+193 YELAKLYHKAGRRED

-223 PFVERAARLK
+223 PYVERAARLK
-233 SVYAPLTP
+233 AIYEPLTP
-241 DQEEKVKNRDKYE
+241 DQEEKVKNQDKYE

-260 AEEYEIRVEKKIE
+260 AEEYEIRAEKKIE
-273 EAQVWKEMRR
+273 EAQLRKARR
-283 EAEVQM
+283 EAEAQIAVTVVGETDETIHSIQ
-289 AATAVEDTVNSEES
+289 TAELTEPDYE
-303 ISGDGP
+303 GDVDEP
-309 VGPAESVP
+309 NMESVTA
-317 GDDSVNPTE
+317 G
-326 SLSEDDLAYGNMENL
+326 
-341 MAEAEQ
+341 AEQ
-347 EGDMDV
+347 EGDIGA
-353 MNQESGMNYEN
+353 MNQENGMNYEEN
-364 DQIPGGGAV
+364 RTLEGKAEQDIYMEQERTDIEPMNPAQE
-373 QNGHAG
+373 QNETVLTVMTGES
-379 PVNAASEQTA
+379 SENTY
-389 GVFMAEPERKETADE
+389 EAD
-404 HTYDRNMEEADG
+404 MEEPG
-416 MQEAAGGN
+416 AAQGSH

-431 VILNFNRELNAGSD
+431 VICNFNRELNAGMN
-445 ENIQEKRDSGM
+445 ENVQEKRDSGM

-518 VIVEASQLSN
+518 VIVEAAQLTN
-528 MTLMEILRTTQ
+528 MTLMEILRMTQ
-539 KNDLQNIVVFVDTA
+539 KNELQNIVVFVDTA

-558 LDARAKEAMV
+558 LDARAKETMV

-576 EERARKEASRIQI
+576 EERARKEACRIQI

-594 PEQSMIDAKFAM
+594 PEQSLIDAKFAQ

-637 YSGFSGM
+637 YSGLSGM
-644 RQPQYGV
+644 SQPQYGSV
-651 ADAGQSQYNGVTGI
+651 DGAQSQYHGVTGI

-673 LVSMAENMVYQDEE
+673 LVSVAENMVYQDEE
-687 MRQAASEPV
+687 MRQAAVESV
-696 RESRQEGAAELSV
+696 RESRQDAAAELSV

-744 EGEILNDGLA
+744 EGEVLNDELA

-770 GGLFASKYDK
+770 GGLFSSKYDK

>member
-1 MKSLEN
+1 
-7 SSLFLSESYSK
+7 
-18 VFGWWFDKRKQLC
+18 
-31 YYYERQTDEKR
+31 
-42 YEEEKRLDK
+42 LDK

-64 VDSRDFETAAEVADS
+64 VESRDFETAAEVADG
-79 IDWKRVKD
+79 IDWKKVKD
-87 TRTLSVVSMIYE
+87 TRMLSVVSMIYE
-99 RNRRYT
+99 RNRRYG
-105 DAKNILMLLY
+105 DAKGILMLLY

-120 GRRLIYKLTE
+120 GRRQLYKLTE
-130 LSAKERNFD
+130 LSAKEHNFD
-139 EAEMFYREYTEL
+139 DAEMFYKEYTEL
-151 APDDRGAYTLRYEIL
+151 APGDRGAYTLRYEIL
-166 AAQNAPLADQIE
+166 AAQKAPLKDQIE
-178 ILEAYIKKEFDERWS
+178 ILEAYIKKEYDERWS
-193 YELARLYHKAGRRDA
+193 YELAKLYHKAGRRED

-223 PFVERAARLK
+223 PYVERAARLK
-233 SVYAPLTP
+233 AIYEPLTP
-241 DQEEKVKNRDKYE
+241 DQEEKVKNQDKYE

-260 AEEYEIRVEKKIE
+260 AEEYEIRAEKKIE
-273 EAQVWKEMRR
+273 EAQLRKARR
-283 EAEVQM
+283 EAEAQIAVTVVGETDETIHSIQ
-289 AATAVEDTVNSEES
+289 TAELTEPDYE
-303 ISGDGP
+303 GDVDEP
-309 VGPAESVP
+309 NMESVTA
-317 GDDSVNPTE
+317 G
-326 SLSEDDLAYGNMENL
+326 
-341 MAEAEQ
+341 AEQ
-347 EGDMDV
+347 EGDIGA
-353 MNQESGMNYEN
+353 MNQENGMNYEEN
-364 DQIPGGGAV
+364 RTLEGKAEQDIYMEQERTDIEPMNPAQE
-373 QNGHAG
+373 QNETVLTVMTGE
-379 PVNAASEQTA
+379 ASEN
-389 GVFMAEPERKETADE
+389 
-404 HTYDRNMEEADG
+404 TYEADVEEPG
-416 MQEAAGGN
+416 AAQGSH

-431 VILNFNRELNAGSD
+431 VICNFNRELNAGMN
-445 ENIQEKRDSGM
+445 ENVQEKRDSGM

-518 VIVEASQLSN
+518 VIVEAAQLTN
-528 MTLMEILRTTQ
+528 MTLMEILRMTQ
-539 KNDLQNIVVFVDTA
+539 KNELQNIVVFVDTA

-558 LDARAKEAMV
+558 LDARAKETMV

-576 EERARKEASRIQI
+576 EERARKEACRIQI

-594 PEQSMIDAKFAM
+594 PEQSLIDAKFAQ

-637 YSGFSGM
+637 YSGLSGM
-644 RQPQYGV
+644 SQPQYGSV
-651 ADAGQSQYNGVTGI
+651 DGAQSQYHGVTGI

-673 LVSMAENMVYQDEE
+673 LVSVAENMVYQDEE
-687 MRQAASEPV
+687 MRQAAVESV
-696 RESRQEGAAELSV
+696 RESRQDAAAELSV

-744 EGEILNDGLA
+744 EGEVLNDELA

-770 GGLFASKYDK
+770 GGLFSSKYDK

>member
-1 MKSLEN
+1 M
-7 SSLFLSESYSK
+7 
-18 VFGWWFDKRKQLC
+18 
-31 YYYERQTDEKR
+31 
-42 YEEEKRLDK
+42 DK

-59 KIKKL
+59 KLKKL
-64 VDSRDFETAAEVADS
+64 VENRDFETAAEVADG
-79 IDWKRVKD
+79 IDWKKVKD

-99 RNRRYT
+99 RNRRYA

-139 EAEMFYREYTEL
+139 DAEMFYREYTEL
-151 APDDRGAYTLRYEIL
+151 APNDGGAYTLRYEIL
-166 AAQNAPLADQIE
+166 SAKNAPLADQIE
-178 ILEAYIKKEFDERWS
+178 ILETYTKKEFDERWF
-193 YELARLYHKAGRRDA
+193 YELARLYHKAGRRKD

-223 PFVERAARLK
+223 PYVERAARLK
-233 SVYAPLTP
+233 AIYEPLTP
-241 DQEEKVKNRDKYE
+241 DQEEKVKNKDKYE

-260 AEEYEIRVEKKIE
+260 AEECEIQAEKKIE
-273 EAQVWKEMRR
+273 EAQLYKELHR
-283 EAEVQM
+283 EAEAQ
-289 AATAVEDTVNSEES
+289 AAVTAIDDVAVAA
-303 ISGDGP
+303 
-309 VGPAESVP
+309 GPAEPVS
-317 GDDSVNPTE
+317 GDDMV
-326 SLSEDDLAYGNMENL
+326 DGDI
-341 MAEAEQ
+341 
-347 EGDMDV
+347 GDMVVGTEQKGDTDT
-353 MNQESGMNYEN
+353 MNQENGLNFEEERSLE
-364 DQIPGGGAV
+364 GGAV
-373 QNGHAG
+373 QGVYAG
-379 PVNAASEQTA
+379 QMNMEQEPAADVLTAAAVEQA
-389 GVFMAEPERKETADE
+389 GTPE
-404 HTYDRNMEEADG
+404 HTYD
-416 MQEAAGGN
+416 AGAVENGVTQTSGGSH
-424 WESDVEE
+424 WENDVEE
-431 VILNFNRELNAGSD
+431 VICNFNRELNAGMND
-445 ENIQEKRDSGM
+445 NAQEKRDSGM

-482 HRMEGKKAN
+482 HRMGGKKAN

-539 KNDLQNIVVFVDTA
+539 KKDLQNIVVFVDTA
-553 EGIEQ
+553 EGIER
-558 LDARAKEAMV
+558 LDARAKETMV

-629 RPVTLEQP
+629 RPVAMEQP
-637 YSGFSGM
+637 YSGFSDMG
-644 RQPQYGV
+644 RQQYGG
-651 ADAGQSQYNGVTGI
+651 AGPDRPQSQYSGASAI

-673 LVSMAENMVYQDEE
+673 LVSVAENMVYQDEE
-687 MRQAASEPV
+687 MRQAASEPA
-696 RESRQEGAAELSV
+696 RENRQDEPAELSV

-744 EGEILNDGLA
+744 EGEILNDELA

-770 GGLFASKYDK
+770 GGLFSSKYDK

-786 KEAHFKM
+786 KEGHFKM

>member
-1 MKSLEN
+1 M
-7 SSLFLSESYSK
+7 
-18 VFGWWFDKRKQLC
+18 
-31 YYYERQTDEKR
+31 
-42 YEEEKRLDK
+42 DK

-64 VDSRDFETAAEVADS
+64 VESRDFETAAEVADG
-79 IDWKRVKD
+79 IDWKKVKD
-87 TRTLSVVSMIYE
+87 TRMLSVVSMIYE
-99 RNRRYT
+99 RNRRYG
-105 DAKNILMLLY
+105 DAKGILMLLY

-120 GRRLIYKLTE
+120 GRRQLYKLTE
-130 LSAKERNFD
+130 LSAKEHNFD
-139 EAEMFYREYTEL
+139 DAEMFYKEYTEL
-151 APDDRGAYTLRYEIL
+151 APGDRGAYTLRYEIL
-166 AAQNAPLADQIE
+166 AAQKAPLKDQIE
-178 ILEAYIKKEFDERWS
+178 ILEAYIKKEYDERWS
-193 YELARLYHKAGRRDA
+193 YELAKLYHKAGRRED

-223 PFVERAARLK
+223 PYVERAARLK
-233 SVYAPLTP
+233 AIYEPLTP
-241 DQEEKVKNRDKYE
+241 DQEEKVKNQDKYE

-260 AEEYEIRVEKKIE
+260 AEEYEIRAEKKIE
-273 EAQVWKEMRR
+273 EAQLRKARR
-283 EAEVQM
+283 EAEAQIAVTVVGETDETIHSIQ
-289 AATAVEDTVNSEES
+289 TAELTEPDYEGDVDES
-303 ISGDGP
+303 NM
-309 VGPAESVP
+309 ESVTA
-317 GDDSVNPTE
+317 G
-326 SLSEDDLAYGNMENL
+326 
-341 MAEAEQ
+341 AEQ
-347 EGDMDV
+347 EGDIGA
-353 MNQESGMNYEN
+353 MNQENGMNYEEN
-364 DQIPGGGAV
+364 RTLEGKAEQDIYMEQERTDTEPMNPAQE
-373 QNGHAG
+373 QNETVLTVMTGES
-379 PVNAASEQTA
+379 SENTY
-389 GVFMAEPERKETADE
+389 EAD
-404 HTYDRNMEEADG
+404 MEEPG
-416 MQEAAGGN
+416 AAQGSH

-431 VILNFNRELNAGSD
+431 VICNFNRELNAGMN
-445 ENIQEKRDSGM
+445 ENVQEKRDSGM

-518 VIVEASQLSN
+518 VIVEAAQLTN
-528 MTLMEILRTTQ
+528 MTLMEILRMTQ
-539 KNDLQNIVVFVDTA
+539 KNELQNIVVFVDTA

-558 LDARAKEAMV
+558 LDARAKETMV

-576 EERARKEASRIQI
+576 EERARKEACRIQI

-594 PEQSMIDAKFAM
+594 PEQSLIDAKFAQ

-637 YSGFSGM
+637 YSGLSGM
-644 RQPQYGV
+644 SQPQYGSV
-651 ADAGQSQYNGVTGI
+651 DGAQSQYHGVTGI

-673 LVSMAENMVYQDEE
+673 LVSVAENMVYQDEE
-687 MRQAASEPV
+687 MRQAAVESV
-696 RESRQEGAAELSV
+696 RESRQDAAAELSV

-744 EGEILNDGLA
+744 EGEVLNDELA

-770 GGLFASKYDK
+770 GGLFSSKYDK

-786 KEAHFKM
+786 KEAHFKMQ

>member
-1 MKSLEN
+1 M
-7 SSLFLSESYSK
+7 
-18 VFGWWFDKRKQLC
+18 
-31 YYYERQTDEKR
+31 
-42 YEEEKRLDK
+42 DK

-64 VDSRDFETAAEVADS
+64 VDSRDFETAAEVADG

-87 TRTLSVVSMIYE
+87 TRTLSVISMIYE

-130 LSAKERNFD
+130 LAAKERNFD

-151 APDDRGAYTLRYEIL
+151 APGDRGAYTLRYEIL
-166 AAQNAPLADQIE
+166 AAQNAPLAEQIE

-193 YELARLYHKAGRRDA
+193 YELARLYHKAGRKDA
-208 CVKLCDDIILWFSVG
+208 CVKICDDIILWFSVG
-223 PFVERAARLK
+223 PYVERAARLK
-233 SVYAPLTP
+233 ALYEPLTP
-241 DQEEKVKNRDKYE
+241 DQEEKVKNQDKYE
-254 AQLRQV
+254 AQLRQI
-260 AEEYEIRVEKKIE
+260 AEEYEIRAEKKIE
-273 EAQVWKEMRR
+273 EAQVRKEMRR
-283 EAEVQM
+283 EAEAQ
-289 AATAVEDTVNSEES
+289 TAVTVVDDIINPEELRFGDNPVNSGEPSSGDVSESPGEPSSEDVSESSGEPSSEDTLVNLAEP
-303 ISGDGP
+303 ISGENT
-309 VGPAESVP
+309 VY
-317 GDDSVNPTE
+317 
-326 SLSEDDLAYGNMENL
+326 EDEDAKSMTVET
-341 MAEAEQ
+341 EQ
-347 EGDMDV
+347 EGDMGKMNQTNEMNFAEDQTLNDDV
-353 MNQESGMNYEN
+353 MRNGDAGRTDGEPEQAA
-364 DQIPGGGAV
+364 AV
-373 QNGHAG
+373 FIAE
-379 PVNAASEQTA
+379 PEKKEAASERTYN
-389 GVFMAEPERKETADE
+389 MNPEESG
-404 HTYDRNMEEADG
+404 G
-416 MQEAAGGN
+416 MQETAGGN

-431 VILNFNRELNAGSD
+431 VILNFNRELNAGID
-445 ENIQEKRDSGM
+445 ENVQEKRESGM

-518 VIVEASQLSN
+518 VIVEAALLSD

-539 KNDLQNIVVFVDTA
+539 KKDLQNIVVFVDTA
-553 EGIEQ
+553 EGIER
-558 LDARAKEAMV
+558 LDARAKEIMV

-594 PEQSMIDAKFAM
+594 PEQSMIQAKFA
-606 EEQAASAEPDLL
+606 EEELAASAEPDLL
-618 DLDSQIPDPIV
+618 DLDSQIPDPVVQPVIV
-629 RPVTLEQP
+629 EQP
-637 YSGFSGM
+637 YSRFSEAV
-644 RQPQYGV
+644 QPRYGA
-651 ADAGQSQYNGVTGI
+651 ADAVQPPYQAVSAGI

-673 LVSMAENMVYQDEE
+673 LVSVAEDMVYQDEE

-696 RESRQEGAAELSV
+696 REKRQGMASELSV

-744 EGEILNDGLA
+744 EGEILNDDLA

-770 GGLFASKYDK
+770 GGLFSSKYDK

>member
-1 MKSLEN
+1 M
-7 SSLFLSESYSK
+7 
-18 VFGWWFDKRKQLC
+18 
-31 YYYERQTDEKR
+31 
-42 YEEEKRLDK
+42 DK

-64 VDSRDFETAAEVADS
+64 VESRDFETAAEVADG
-79 IDWKRVKD
+79 IDWKKVKD
-87 TRTLSVVSMIYE
+87 TRMLSVVSMIYE
-99 RNRRYT
+99 RNRRYG
-105 DAKNILMLLY
+105 DAKGILMLLY

-120 GRRLIYKLTE
+120 GRRQLYKLTE
-130 LSAKERNFD
+130 LSAKEHNFD
-139 EAEMFYREYTEL
+139 DAEMFYKEYTEL
-151 APDDRGAYTLRYEIL
+151 APGDRGAYTLRYEIL
-166 AAQNAPLADQIE
+166 AAQKAPLKDQIE
-178 ILEAYIKKEFDERWS
+178 ILEAYIKKEYDERWS
-193 YELARLYHKAGRRDA
+193 YELAKLYHKAGRRED

-223 PFVERAARLK
+223 PYVERAARLK
-233 SVYAPLTP
+233 AIYEPLTP
-241 DQEEKVKNRDKYE
+241 DQEEKVKNQDKYE

-260 AEEYEIRVEKKIE
+260 AEEYEIRAEKKIE
-273 EAQVWKEMRR
+273 EAQLRKARR
-283 EAEVQM
+283 EAEAQIAVTVVGETDETIHSIQ
-289 AATAVEDTVNSEES
+289 TAELTEPDYEGDVDES
-303 ISGDGP
+303 NM
-309 VGPAESVP
+309 ESVTA
-317 GDDSVNPTE
+317 G
-326 SLSEDDLAYGNMENL
+326 
-341 MAEAEQ
+341 AEQ
-347 EGDMDV
+347 EGDIGA
-353 MNQESGMNYEN
+353 MNQENGMNYEEN
-364 DQIPGGGAV
+364 RTLEGKAEQDIYMEQERTDIEPMNPAQE
-373 QNGHAG
+373 QNETVLTVMTGES
-379 PVNAASEQTA
+379 SEN
-389 GVFMAEPERKETADE
+389 
-404 HTYDRNMEEADG
+404 TYEADVEEPG
-416 MQEAAGGN
+416 AAQGSH

-431 VILNFNRELNAGSD
+431 VICNFNRELNAGMN
-445 ENIQEKRDSGM
+445 ENVQEKRDSGM

-518 VIVEASQLSN
+518 VIVEAAQLTN
-528 MTLMEILRTTQ
+528 MTLMEILRMTQ
-539 KNDLQNIVVFVDTA
+539 KNELQNIVVFVDTA

-558 LDARAKEAMV
+558 LDARAKETMV

-576 EERARKEASRIQI
+576 EERARKEACRIQI

-594 PEQSMIDAKFAM
+594 PEQSLIDAKFAQ

-637 YSGFSGM
+637 YSGLSGM
-644 RQPQYGV
+644 SQPQYGSV
-651 ADAGQSQYNGVTGI
+651 DGAQSQYHGVTGI

-673 LVSMAENMVYQDEE
+673 LVSVAENMVYQDEE
-687 MRQAASEPV
+687 MRQAAVESV
-696 RESRQEGAAELSV
+696 RESRQDAAAELSV

-744 EGEILNDGLA
+744 EGEVLNDELA

-770 GGLFASKYDK
+770 GGLFSSKYDK